1 MNEVYSF
8 RMNRFLFF
16 VSKIEN
22 EKKQKTPKKHIY
34 NLIVVVMLEFFT
46 EQNRNTTIF
55 D

>member
-34 NLIVVVMLEFFT
+34 NLIVVMLEFFT